1 MCSDCKGLFLLQVM
15 CRDCQAESDT
25 VFHIMGLKCMGDGCG
40 SYNTVRCGKEEI
52 PQDAVPIRAAEFMQ
66 YVQGLRENN
75 GRQEEGGPDDGG
87 GSDHSDSDDSN
98 SDHSDSDDS
107 NSDHSDSDHSDSDH
121 EYATAED
128 SNPQDSN
135 SEGVSPEAPHH
146 RNSNSEDLGGAR
158 HEESG
163 VENSAS

>member
-1 MCSDCKGLFLLQVM
+1 MSGVYRHALCAVTEVLFLLQVM

-66 YVQGLRENN
+66 YVQGLRQNN
-75 GRQEEGGPDDGG
+75 GRQEEGGQDDGG
-87 GSDHSDSDDSN
+87 GSDDSH
-98 SDHSDSDDS
+98 SDHS
-107 NSDHSDSDHSDSDH
+107 HSDHSDSDH

-146 RNSNSEDLGGAR
+146 RNSNSEDAVLGGAR
-158 HEESG
+158 HEESS

>member
-1 MCSDCKGLFLLQVM
+1 M
-15 CRDCQAESDT
+15 
-25 VFHIMGLKCMGDGCG
+25 FHIMGLKCMGDGCG

-66 YVQGLRENN
+66 YVQGLRENS
-75 GRQEEGGPDDGG
+75 GRQEEGGQDDGG
-87 GSDHSDSDDSN
+87 GSDDN
-98 SDHSDSDDS
+98 
-107 NSDHSDSDHSDSDH
+107 DSDH

-128 SNPQDSN
+128 SNPENSN